1 VLSLSAFRR
10 SHVSCWWRHKLDPRG
25 LSDMDTKASRTRI
38 DHAENDG
45 TLCSV
50 RGQGSFDQVR
60 WEWLYGS
67 ISSHKSKISLQQC
80 LGKFIVKKR
89 MTMYSAR
96 PPDCIATFRLV
107 INLMHSCGFVNYP
120 TEHFTAPESL
130 SDPVDCPSCRRK
142 TPTKKQHTFAKLP
155 KVLCLHLKRFDAAT
169 NNKIDDF
176 VSFPASG
183 LDMGRMLPHW

>member
-1 VLSLSAFRR
+1 MWMMMMQQDLMLGHEEASRKLASSGAWVSLSL
-10 SHVSCWWRHKLDPRG
+10 
-25 LSDMDTKASRTRI
+25 
-38 DHAENDG
+38 
-45 TLCSV
+45 
-50 RGQGSFDQVR
+50 
-60 WEWLYGS
+60 
-67 ISSHKSKISLQQC
+67 
-80 LGKFIVKKR
+80 KK

-96 PPDCIATFRLV
+96 PPNCIATFRLV

-169 NNKIDDF
+169 NKKIDDF

-183 LDMGRMLPHW
+183 QDMGRMLPHW